1 MVGGVLVNRRREF
14 RFGRCQFG
22 EGARKWEGEFGDE
35 VWRHVGG
42 GEAWSGLSYAAD
54 FGSFEVK
61 PVAEEGEHPLDVLI
75 EGADDV
81 FAEEGGAEAG
91 LSFEAASAGGSPG
104 GDDGALPGEAV
115 GVVGEEAA
123 GWMVGCTSVH
133 TYILAIRRDISTGK
147 LNLW

>member
-1 MVGGVLVNRRREF
+1 MGGGVLVNRRREF

-91 LSFEAASAGGSPG
+91 LSFEAAWG
-104 GDDGALPGEAV
+104 V
-115 GVVGEEAA
+115 GLVEEEADRCMGGCPCVHA
-123 GWMVGCTSVH
+123 YMVANWLDFS
-133 TYILAIRRDISTGK
+133 IGK
-147 LNLW
+147 LNMVHPEFA